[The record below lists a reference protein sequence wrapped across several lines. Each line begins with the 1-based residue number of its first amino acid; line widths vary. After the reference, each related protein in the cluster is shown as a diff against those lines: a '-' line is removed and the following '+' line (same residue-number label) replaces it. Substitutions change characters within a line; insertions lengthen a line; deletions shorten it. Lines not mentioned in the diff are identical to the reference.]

1 MGEDSREFAVY
12 KRKIGTPR
20 VIGLYAKRALTAKKK
35 IEDPKLLEESNFPEF
50 EKALETMLTKER
62 GVIALQILANKI
74 TNSGTEILRSVVMQ
88 ENALM
93 MANDEFME
101 RYENAISEIDDIR
114 NKKRQEFVKIN
125 DAANKVFSD
134 LQPVLDSYWTNIE
147 QAAMDV
153 IDSFQMSSDDFKKGS
168 A

>member
-1 MGEDSREFAVY
+1 MSLPFTRERSELRELSDCTL
-12 KRKIGTPR
+12 KGRLR
-20 VIGLYAKRALTAKKK
+20 LKK

-101 RYENAISEIDDIR
+101 QYENAISEIDDIR

-153 IDSFQMSSDDFKKGS
+153 IDSFQMSSDDFKNGS

>member
-1 MGEDSREFAVY
+1 
-12 KRKIGTPR
+12 
-20 VIGLYAKRALTAKKK
+20 
-35 IEDPKLLEESNFPEF
+35 
-50 EKALETMLTKER
+50 MLTKER

-101 RYENAISEIDDIR
+101 KYDEAIKEIGEIR

-125 DAANKVFSD
+125 DAANQVFND

-147 QAAMDV
+147 QTAMDV
-153 IDSFQMSSDDFKKGS
+153 IDNFQMSSDDFKKDQLKLVTAKLTEKIKES
-168 A
+168 IEARAQIICE